1 MSTLD
6 IYQSHLYPFTADAV
20 ASYAEYRAGLEIK
33 QKDNLQKFSGS
44 PSLKLKSLSPQV
56 RKRVEALKNLQGQPA
71 ALKALLLEE
80 KAVLKAGYEKLHE
93 SLHTKSERD
102 TLQAL
107 FLKEKTV
114 LEAKYEKLHESLHMK
129 RYEIVNGVVEVKGDN
144 METGDVQ
151 RKVFQTSG

>member
-93 SLHTKSERD
+93 SLHTK
-102 TLQAL
+102 
-107 FLKEKTV
+107 EKTV